1 MEDPSLLDLL
11 KEKINLR
18 RIWKNYRTPVEI
30 ASTPPI
36 VQEEEK
42 ESAVHVRA
50 NFPWKSLLAFLVAIA
65 GQLTLNPQGNNYAL
79 GVFLYIASV
88 GILLFAILTGE
99 WKFLPSKVFDV
110 QAFPLSVKRVPFF
123 LFIISLLLAFLT
135 LGGNKFTGFNVFLW
149 MAAIASGVYAFWIP
163 ENRLDLPSIRQKV
176 IQFFENPV
184 VHFRL
189 DPWKLLILGVFCVA
203 AYFHLYQL
211 NTLPLEMTSDHT
223 EKLMDI
229 NQIFNGNPM
238 IFFSNNGG
246 REPIHFYLSA
256 LLVKV
261 FGTGMNFFTLKLGMA
276 IAFLFSLVYVYKLGC
291 EVGSRWTGLFFM
303 LLLGF
308 AAWPNIIA
316 RAGMRL
322 VLAPVFTAPTLYYF
336 LRGLSRSSRNDFIL
350 TGLFLGAG
358 LLGYTAFRIVP
369 VVLIVGMLIYMA
381 YHRFN
386 KSARSVGWAFL
397 LVGLFAFV
405 VFLPLFR
412 YALENPQLFTERMFS
427 RISSTE
433 VPLPDNLFL
442 VFLKNLWNAMIMP
455 FWKSGTAWVI
465 SVTDKPSLDIIS
477 AALYLLGFVLAV
489 LHWLRSRSWLDL
501 FLLVSIPLLMLPSI
515 LSLAFPVE
523 NPSQSRAG
531 AAMIPIFLL
540 AAMALES
547 LLRTLWSK
555 AGQTVSR
562 VFVVLFG
569 LIAIIISA
577 NLNYDLALVQYPDAY
592 RKSTW
597 NSSEM
602 GEVIQDFTSSFG
614 NVDNVWVLAV
624 PYWVDTRLV
633 AMHAGYID
641 RDFQLWAKD
650 LEITR
655 DHAGAKLFIVKED
668 DIEGMAKLRSLYPDG
683 FATLHTNPTLGRD
696 FYVYL
701 VGSEGQ
707 QP

>member
-1 MEDPSLLDLL
+1 MEEPSLLDLI
-11 KEKINLR
+11 KEKLNLR
-18 RIWKNYRTPVEI
+18 RAWKNYRTPVESAPA
-30 ASTPPI
+30 ASI
-36 VQEEEK
+36 VHEEEREK
-42 ESAVHVRA
+42 VVHVRGA
-50 NFPWKSLLAFLVAIA
+50 LPWKSLLAFLVAVV
-65 GQLTLNPQGNNYAL
+65 GQATLNPQSNNYIP
-79 GVFLYIASV
+79 GVFLILAAA
-88 GILLFAILTGE
+88 GILLFAIRTGE
-99 WKFLPSKVFDV
+99 WQFVPRKANDIQV
-110 QAFPLSVKRVPFF
+110 FPLSVRRVPFVVF
-123 LFIISLLLAFLT
+123 VASLLLAFLT
-135 LGGNKFTGFNVFLW
+135 FGGNKFTGFNVFLW
-149 MAAIASGVYAFWIP
+149 AAAIVTGVYAFWIP
-163 ENRLDLPSIRQKV
+163 ERRPDLPAIREKV
-176 IQFFENPV
+176 KQFFENPV
-184 VHFRL
+184 LHVRF
-189 DPWKLLILGVFCVA
+189 DPWKFLLVGVFCMA
-203 AYFHLYQL
+203 AFFHLYQL

-229 NQIFNGNPM
+229 NQVLNGNPL
-238 IFFSNNGG
+238 IFFPTNGG
-246 REPIHFYLSA
+246 REPMHFYISA
-256 LLVKV
+256 LLVKT
-261 FGTGMNFFTLKLGMA
+261 FGAGMNFFTLKLGMA
-276 IAFLFSLVYVYKLGC
+276 LAFLFSLVYVYKLGC
-291 EVGSRWTGLFFM
+291 EVGTRWTGLFFV

-336 LRGLSRSSRNDFIL
+336 LRGLRRSNRNDFIL

-369 VVLIVGMLIYMA
+369 LVLVIGMLIYMA

-386 KSARSVGWAFL
+386 RPSRSAGWTFL
-397 LVGLFAFV
+397 LVALFAFV

-412 YALENPQLFTERMFS
+412 YALEYPQFFAERMLS

-433 VPLPDNLFL
+433 VPLPDNVVQ

-465 SVTDKPSLDIIS
+465 SVTDRPSLDIFS
-477 AALYLLGFVLAV
+477 AALYFLGFVLAV
-489 LHWLRSRSWLDL
+489 LRWLRSRSWLDL

-555 AGQTVSR
+555 AGQKASKVL
-562 VFVVLFG
+562 VVLFA
-569 LIAIIISA
+569 LLVIIFSA

-592 RKSTW
+592 GKSTW

-602 GEVIQDFTSSFG
+602 GEVIKDFTNSFG
-614 NVDNVWVLAV
+614 SVDNVWVLAV

-641 RDFQLWAKD
+641 RDFQLWAD
-650 LEITR
+650 NLESTL
-655 DHAGAKLFIVKED
+655 DHAGAKLFIVKGD

-683 FATLHTNPTLGRD
+683 FVSHHTNPVLGRD
-696 FYVYL
+696 FDVYL
-701 VGSEGQ
+701 VGSEER

>member
-1 MEDPSLLDLL
+1 MEEPSLLDLL
-11 KEKINLR
+11 KEKLNLR

-30 ASTPPI
+30 VSAIPA
-36 VQEEEK
+36 VQIEK
-42 ESAVHVRA
+42 QEQTIHVRTI
-50 NFPWKSLLAFLVAIA
+50 FPWKSLLAFLVAVTA
-65 GQLTLNPQGNNYAL
+65 QTTLNPQSNIYAL
-79 GVFLYIASV
+79 GVSLYIASA
-88 GILLFAILTGE
+88 GILLFAIRTGE
-99 WKFLPSKVFDV
+99 WKFLPSRVFDV
-110 QAFPLSVKRVPFF
+110 QAFPLSVKRIPFF
-123 LFIISLLLAFLT
+123 VFIVSLLLAFLT
-135 LGGNKFTGFNVFLW
+135 LGGNKFTGLNVFLW
-149 MAAIASGVYAFWIP
+149 LAAIVTGVYAFWIP
-163 ENRLDLPSIRQKV
+163 ENRLDLPGVWQKV
-176 IQFFENPV
+176 TQFIQNPV
-184 VHFRL
+184 VHLRL
-189 DPWKLLILGVFCVA
+189 DPWKLLVLGVFCVA
-203 AYFHLYQL
+203 AYFHLNQL
-211 NTLPLEMTSDHT
+211 NTLPLEMTSDHA
-223 EKLMDI
+223 EKLRDI
-229 NQIFNGNPM
+229 DHILNGNPM
-238 IFFSNNGG
+238 IFFASNGG
-246 REPIHFYLSA
+246 REPMHFYLSA
-256 LLVKV
+256 FLISV
-261 FGTGMNFFTLKLGMA
+261 FGAGMDFFTLKLGMA
-276 IAFLFSLVYVYKLGC
+276 LAFLFSLVYVYKLGC
-291 EVGSRWTGLFFM
+291 EVGSRWTGLFFI

-316 RAGMRL
+316 RTGMRL

-336 LRGLSRSSRNDFIL
+336 IRGLRRSSRNDFIL

-369 VVLIVGMLIYMA
+369 LVLVVGLLIYMA

-386 KSARSVGWAFL
+386 QSARSVGWAFL

-412 YALENPQLFTERMFS
+412 YALEFPQFFTGRMLS

-465 SVTDKPSLDIIS
+465 SVIGKPSLDLFS
-477 AALYLLGFVLAV
+477 AALYFLGFVLAV
-489 LHWLRSRSWLDL
+489 LRWLRSRSWLDL

-515 LSLAFPVE
+515 LSLAFPAE

-555 AGQTVSR
+555 AGQTASKVL
-562 VFVVLFG
+562 VVLFA
-569 LIAIIISA
+569 LMVIIFSA
-577 NLNYDLALVQYPDAY
+577 NLNHDLALVQYPDGY

-602 GEVIQDFTSSFG
+602 GEVIKDFTNSFG
-614 NVDNVWVLAV
+614 SVDNVWVLAV
-624 PYWVDTRLV
+624 PHWVDTRLV
-633 AMHAGYID
+633 AMHAGYVD
-641 RDFQLWAKD
+641 RDFQLWADD
-650 LEITR
+650 LEITLN
-655 DHAGAKLFIVKED
+655 HPGAKLFIVKGE
-668 DIEGMAKLRSLYPDG
+668 DIEGMAKLRSLYPVG
-683 FATLHTNPTLGRD
+683 FLTHHTNPIMGRD

-701 VGSEGQ
+701 VGSDEQ